1 MSRNGK
7 KSKQNISKSNTVIYK
22 KNNTELPVGF
32 ILGTQDS
39 FNIRNQRCSSP
50 YQNNTQNP

>member
-1 MSRNGK
+1 MGK
-7 KSKQNISKSNTVIYK
+7 NLNKILAKSNTVIYK